1 MITNAGVS
9 TELAKG
15 AVVVFDVVTLV
26 ISRGRI
32 IRFPGGAGTDGILT
46 PITDTVR
53 WTSCPVPLRVYGIDG
68 SGPYLYS
75 PIPPG
80 SINPLVGAAYSRD
93 KLRQVLGREV
103 VQIGMTVSGNLPINL
118 TTACDVTTGVQ
129 SGSFATTLMELCHL
143 GLLDGAVVTIDQVV
157 LPAGQLP
164 STPAAAGAAYGI
176 VSTTPVRR
184 FFGVVQQASPSNETV
199 TLTCCDPLVL
209 GGGSVPVGVFSPQCR
224 WDFCDGRC
232 PVAYNLQ
239 TIVGN
244 GSGGTHKAVSGSA
257 ISFPNSSTVLI
268 PMSDWVEAQG
278 FTPWCML
285 VPQDGPMM
293 GMRFQVGSNRSFA
306 AGVGTYDFADSCP
319 WTWSCTTAHVEGQC
333 SKLLSNPVDPVG
345 GQRAPDCEL
354 NDFRPSQSG
363 MPTSLNRFSGC
374 PDMPQPE
381 SA

>member
-53 WTSCPVPLRVYGIDG
+53 WTSCAVPLRVYGIDG

-184 FFGVVQQASPSNETV
+184 FFGVVQQASPSNETA
-199 TLTCCDPLVL
+199 TLTCCAPLGL

-232 PVAYNLQ
+232 PVVFRL
-239 TIVGN
+239 TTG
-244 GSGGTHKAVSGSA
+244 GGRGTHGSVA
-257 ISFPNSSTVLI
+257 GATVTFPSASTVQIATADAAL
-268 PMSDWVEAQG
+268 DAATWG
-278 FTPWCML
+278 FL

-293 GMRFQVGSNRSFA
+293 GVRFQLGEWTST
-306 AGVGTYDFADSCP
+306 AGGLMMFDFADSLP
-319 WTWSCTTAHVEGQC
+319 WTWSCTTAHVEFQC
-333 SKLLSNPVDPVG
+333 SKMLMNPGEPGSVVYKPWPKSCTG
-345 GQRAPDCEL
+345 WYSESLISSQ
-354 NDFRPSQSG
+354 PS
-363 MPTSLNRFSGC
+363 PLPRFSGC